1 MPATATTAQI
11 AVALATLV
19 VAGDRAHD
27 TGNMATLPADQPF
40 RFLFLLVFS
49 HTTTKKRKTLPESNS
64 IVLPYSHHGALT
76 PVKTGGLIVDGR
88 GRRFY
93 FPIHH

>member
-1 MPATATTAQI
+1 MPATATTTQI
-11 AVALATLV
+11 AVAFTTLV

-40 RFLFLLVFS
+40 RFLLLLASS
-49 HTTTKKRKTLPESNS
+49 HTTAKKRKTLPESNS
-64 IVLPYSHHGALT
+64 IVRLYSHHGALT
-76 PVKTGGLIVDGR
+76 PVKTGGLIVDR
-88 GRRFY
+88 RDRRFY